1 MAKHPFTP
9 DFQHLPD
16 TLPLFPLPGAI
27 VLPFTQLPLNIFE
40 PRYLNMVIDA
50 LGEARMIGMIQPH
63 PSAREALY
71 QTGCA
76 GRITMFRE
84 TEDGRLLI
92 SLTGVCRFDIQEEIP
107 TIRGYRRII
116 PAWGRFTRD
125 YFENETQV
133 DIRALIAALEV
144 FLQVNNLEADMNRL
158 QAMPGPQLVN
168 FLAVNLP
175 FESADK
181 QALVEATDIAERAKI
196 LTTLTEIAAAAQQDP
211 TPWHH

>member
-133 DIRALIAALEV
+133 DIQELIAALAV

-175 FESADK
+175 FEPADK

>member
-16 TLPLFPLPGAI
+16 TLPIFPLPGAI

-40 PRYLNMVIDA
+40 PRYLNMVLDA

-63 PSAREALY
+63 LSTPETLY

-92 SLTGVCRFDIQEEIP
+92 SLTGICRFDLQEEIASL
-107 TIRGYRRII
+107 RGYRRII

-125 YFENETQV
+125 YFESETQV
-133 DIRALIAALEV
+133 DVRELIAALEV

-175 FESADK
+175 FEPADK

>member
-16 TLPLFPLPGAI
+16 TLPLFPLSGAI

-133 DIRALIAALEV
+133 DIRELIAALAV

-175 FESADK
+175 FEPADK

>member
-16 TLPLFPLPGAI
+16 TLPIFPLAGAI

-63 PSAREALY
+63 PSAREVLY

-116 PAWGRFTRD
+116 PAWGRFARD

-133 DIRALIAALEV
+133 DIRELIAALEV

-196 LTTLTEIAAAAQQDP
+196 LTTLTEIAAAAQLDP